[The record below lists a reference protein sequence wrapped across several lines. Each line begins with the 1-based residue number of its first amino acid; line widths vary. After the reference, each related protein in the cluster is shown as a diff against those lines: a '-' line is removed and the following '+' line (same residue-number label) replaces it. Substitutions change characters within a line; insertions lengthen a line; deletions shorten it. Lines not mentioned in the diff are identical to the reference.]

1 MVINKFKSVLLLS
14 VIVIATFGRTGIT
27 GSGLLH
33 KDDNVSVKSTE
44 TEGLENYHWDKE
56 PKTVEVKSGKQTI
69 VEVEN
74 QPYSG
79 LVIEKT
85 NSRTGDPIEGVEFL
99 VTKFNGEQIGYYE
112 TDESGLIVIEGLEEG
127 TYLVKETKEAKG
139 YKLDSEAKEV
149 EIKDGK
155 RTMLKVENDLMSSVL
170 IHKIDSVTGEGIP
183 GVKFLL
189 YDSDNEPIGQ
199 FETDDE
205 GYIWIRKELP
215 EEEKAK

>member
-1 MVINKFKSVLLLS
+1 M
-14 VIVIATFGRTGIT
+14 
-27 GSGLLH
+27 
-33 KDDNVSVKSTE
+33 
-44 TEGLENYHWDKE
+44 
-56 PKTVEVKSGKQTI
+56 
-69 VEVEN
+69 EN

-139 YKLDSEAKEV
+139 YILDSEANEV

-155 RTMLKVENDLMSSVL
+155 RTTLKVVFHQHIYKHIFSPTV
-170 IHKIDSVTGEGIP
+170 V
-183 GVKFLL
+183 V
-189 YDSDNEPIGQ
+189 
-199 FETDDE
+199 
-205 GYIWIRKELP
+205 
-215 EEEKAK
+215 